1 MYFLRVVRV
10 FLKSLNCLVRVE
22 WIEVSFGSCHEFCSR
37 TVSGQTPIGGMIE
50 EQSVQSASV
59 KGSMKSSNCVV
70 DASVTSS
77 VPIIKEGSESPG
89 MSELVDLLSNVGI
102 STTFPSERWMRQS
115 MKESNTSRQSWSPSD
130 LEFLSKMS
138 FRRIALDLMS
148 VQPRMCPDKVA
159 IQ

>member
-1 MYFLRVVRV
+1 MLNLFVRFKPSESRSVLGRVMS
-10 FLKSLNCLVRVE
+10 F
-22 WIEVSFGSCHEFCSR
+22 VSDI
-37 TVSGQTPIGGMIE
+37 VSGLTPMQGLIE
-50 EQSVQSASV
+50 EQFVQSASV

-102 STTFPSERWMRQS
+102 STTFPSQRWMRQS

-130 LEFLSKMS
+130 LEFLFKNVFGESRS
-138 FRRIALDLMS
+138 I
-148 VQPRMCPDKVA
+148 
-159 IQ
+159 